1 MKNRTE
7 RRSVAPLAPSTWSDP
22 SNPNAPSVPGV
33 KILIPPE
40 LNARP
45 DRPFVVNADNK
56 AASATMLIV
65 ALVFDVFLGV
75 ALFLG
80 FRYAGRLGAGAA
92 FILAILAALVVAVLV
107 LLLLSGDLPA
117 LFEVQKS
124 EHTERRRIQAVE
136 RIGLAQTEVQKIY
149 AQAQRTGERAR
160 LLEAQNEKAAIKA
173 AMLVDHRQSMANQLQ
188 DYEAPEPYV
197 PADPMPDPAYL
208 AVLKFVG
215 EKLFDNVDPQ
225 TGRIKV
231 AVPWGKTGGLSAS
244 EAGRV
249 AEWIDTINRKAQKG
263 PVFIYQRQAWHV
275 NLKAYPTAWLVSE
288 ELKRVPLL
296 RAN

>member
-1 MKNRTE
+1 MKKRTH
-7 RRSVAPLAPSTWSDP
+7 SVAPLAPSTWSDP
-22 SNPNAPSVPGV
+22 NNPNTPSVPGV

-45 DRPFVVNADNK
+45 DRPFVVNADNE

-92 FILAILAALVVAVLV
+92 FVLAILAALVVAVLV

-160 LLEAQNEKAAIKA
+160 LLEAKNEESSIRLALMDRAGRQGDMNLLENFEKPPHTHVAATP
-173 AMLVDHRQSMANQLQ
+173 Q
-188 DYEAPEPYV
+188 
-197 PADPMPDPAYL
+197 PDPAYET
-208 AVLKFVG
+208 VIRWVKDGLKY
-215 EKLFDNVDPQ
+215 DPKD
-225 TGRIKV
+225 GRIIG
-231 AVPWGKTGGLSAS
+231 ALPWGRTGKLTKA
-244 EAGRV
+244 EKERV
-249 AEWIDTINRKAQKG
+249 LEWIDT
-263 PVFIYQRQAWHV
+263 V
-275 NLKAYPTAWLVSE
+275 NKKSPRGWMFKYEGNVWYLNTAYTSTFQVVE
-288 ELKRVPLL
+288 EMRRVPLL
-296 RAN
+296 RGSSG